1 MNYED
6 KGAGPLKSSLPVVY
20 ITTEAKQRLDL
31 YIQLADGEI
40 SGLGTV
46 TRLGNDFLVTAV
58 HLFEQECTSASTDL
72 SVEDVSKFLLEA
84 VRSGL
89 DPAALKLWWH
99 SHCNMGV
106 FWSATDDRTAEKFS
120 NGWMLSLVGNR
131 GKEYKCRLDLY
142 EPIRLTL
149 DGLRFEIRQPE
160 NSALRAAL
168 EAEVKEK
175 VKTRVFTYPDYLGW
189 KGVEPY
195 GSPFPREKKMEVK

>member
-99 SHCNMGV
+99 SHCNMGA
-106 FWSATDDRTAEKFS
+106 FWSATDDGTAVAIPLKA
-120 NGWMLSLVGNR
+120 GR
-131 GKEYKCRLDLY
+131 
-142 EPIRLTL
+142 
-149 DGLRFEIRQPE
+149 
-160 NSALRAAL
+160 
-168 EAEVKEK
+168 
-175 VKTRVFTYPDYLGW
+175 
-189 KGVEPY
+189 
-195 GSPFPREKKMEVK
+195 